1 MIRTTNSCC
10 GNEAGL
16 VEKFIGTAYDVVKTV
31 YDNLGELQFIY
42 DFLNKYGVLIT
53 VSSIQELQV
62 LPTTAKYTRVYS
74 TSTAGERIYT
84 DYLYVEGDRT
94 GVLPSDPTATGSW
107 VIVGTSTSGGSGAS
121 GGYIPFVYNN
131 GSALG
136 GETTITVPNGT
147 VGVPF
152 IIVNGYTNYVGKGFT
167 YSVADLEV
175 TLAQPLETGDEVV
188 LLLTGVPAVPD
199 NPNIDNWTVINW
211 LYNQGAAVGGEQI
224 IQIPYTFQDI
234 PAVFKNGLRFYKGLS
249 TNSYTIDADN
259 QRIILTEPLVTND
272 RLIIQIGG
280 ELVTLEASDR
290 TLEEVARVANV
301 KNSEVILSNEV
312 SVSLNGKTI
321 IYDVTSQKI
330 YGLPIL
336 PPNVYIASVT
346 NGQLTYNPGGVVVDL
361 LAVPNLVESLSSDN
375 GASRIGTSTG
385 KTVEERFTDVDTSID
400 ALYDASRTVLNVAEL
415 RTVVP
420 THAGQ
425 RIRTL
430 SAASASVA
438 EIPFGGGEFYARFI
452 SGAVDDGGYI
462 IVPTSGTLSWVR
474 LQTGKVMLDDFGAK
488 ADWSTDNADAI
499 RRALTFGKN
508 NKVVVHCNSGT
519 YLTSETVEIRK
530 GTGLIGVSRNST
542 TIAKTTNNQLT
553 ITGSGTTPDAHIDAF
568 VAIVG
573 DIYDVNDLTGAS
585 DMSFLQLRGITFR
598 REGLTGRDNAVQ
610 YGIWAP
616 KINTSQFEDLRVEC
630 GYFGFWGNDVWSNT
644 FTSCQ
649 FLGLGVGQYAGIHV
663 DRTIGAVHTLSG
675 TSNVFNCVGVANYQL
690 GFHINSNQY
699 TVLNSCTADGIRPM
713 SGTSETFACPFFFIN
728 PHGITMNSCGSEGV
742 SGERLRI
749 VQDEYAVYDSTVVIN
764 GYQGQI
770 VPENPVTA
778 LPVFRVQGSGT
789 KSINVVMNAC
799 NFIKDV
805 SHSNQQNGF
814 ITGAN
819 TKVAL
824 IKCLYDETL
833 IISGGAVVTTV

>member
-1 MIRTTNSCC
+1 MGYFQMTRN
-10 GNEAGL
+10 
-16 VEKFIGTAYDVVKTV
+16 VEELFGGVITAPH
-31 YDNLGELQFIY
+31 Q
-42 DFLNKYGVLIT
+42 
-53 VSSIQELQV
+53 
-62 LPTTAKYTRVYS
+62 
-74 TSTAGERIYT
+74 
-84 DYLYVEGDRT
+84 
-94 GVLPSDPTATGSW
+94 
-107 VIVGTSTSGGSGAS
+107 
-121 GGYIPFVYNN
+121 IPFTYKSNV
-131 GSALG
+131 G
-136 GETTITVPNGT
+136 GETFLSL
-147 VGVPF
+147 PF
-152 IIVNGYTNYVGKGFT
+152 YPV
-167 YSVADLEV
+167 
-175 TLAQPLETGDEVV
+175 
-188 LLLTGVPAVPD
+188 TGVVTINGGMQVPLD
-199 NPNIDNWTVINW
+199 NFEIEGNMLNLGRALSKGDVVYCLFDKILSPEDTAKGIRI
-211 LYNQGAAVGGEQI
+211 YKFQAVGGETEFT
-224 IQIPYTFQDI
+224 PDFT
-234 PAVFKNGLRFYKGLS
+234 
-249 TNSYTIDADN
+249 SYGV
-259 QRIILTEPLVTND
+259 QSLY
-272 RLIIQIGG
+272 IGG
-280 ELVTLEASDR
+280 EYKTPEIEYSYNSTTGKVSLQTALTAGVWVVAEMSVKQPNISPLFDR
-290 TLEEVARVANV
+290 SIQEIARSANV
-301 KNSEVILSNEV
+301 KDSEVILSNEV

-336 PPNVYIASVT
+336 PSNVYIASVT

-361 LAVPNLVESLSSDN
+361 LAVPNLVESLSSDD

-385 KTVEERFTDVDTSID
+385 ETVEERFTDVDASID

-799 NFIKDV
+799 NFIKDA

-814 ITGAN
+814 VAGAN

>member
-1 MIRTTNSCC
+1 MNSHNPFDACQPWGGSYPGC
-10 GNEAGL
+10 NQSNDPLVDKLIGN
-16 VEKFIGTAYDVVKTV
+16 AYHVVRTV
-31 YDNLGELQFIY
+31 YCNLGNLKPIY
-42 DFLNKYGVLIT
+42 DFLQQYGMVLG
-53 VSSIQELQV
+53 VQSEAELKA
-62 LPTTAKYTRVYS
+62 LTTEAKY
-74 TSTAGERIYT
+74 ARIYSKTPAGDRQVT
-84 DYLYVEGDRT
+84 DYLYVEGDMSGIVT
-94 GVLPSDPTATGSW
+94 DDATATGSW
-107 VIVGTSTSGGSGAS
+107 IKVATSGN
-121 GGYIPFVYNN
+121 GGN
-131 GSALG
+131 
-136 GETTITVPNGT
+136 
-147 VGVPF
+147 
-152 IIVNGYTNYVGKGFT
+152 
-167 YSVADLEV
+167 
-175 TLAQPLETGDEVV
+175 TG
-188 LLLTGVPAVPD
+188 
-199 NPNIDNWTVINW
+199 
-211 LYNQGAAVGGEQI
+211 
-224 IQIPYTFQDI
+224 
-234 PAVFKNGLRFYKGLS
+234 
-249 TNSYTIDADN
+249 
-259 QRIILTEPLVTND
+259 
-272 RLIIQIGG
+272 
-280 ELVTLEASDR
+280 
-290 TLEEVARVANV
+290 
-301 KNSEVILSNEV
+301 
-312 SVSLNGKTI
+312 
-321 IYDVTSQKI
+321 
-330 YGLPIL
+330 
-336 PPNVYIASVT
+336 
-346 NGQLTYNPGGVVVDL
+346 
-361 LAVPNLVESLSSDN
+361 SDN
-375 GASRIGTSTG
+375 DGASRIGTSTG
-385 KTVEERFTDVDTSID
+385 ETVEERFTDVDASID

-508 NKVVVHCNSGT
+508 YKVVVHCNSGT

-598 REGLTGRDNAVQ
+598 REGLTGAGNAVQ

-616 KINTSQFEDLRVEC
+616 RVNTSQFEDLRVEC
-630 GYFGFWGNDVWSNT
+630 GYFGFWGQDIWSNT

-649 FLGLGVGQYAGIHV
+649 FLGLAVGQYGGVYI
-663 DRTIGAVHTLSG
+663 DRTVGSVHALSG
-675 TSNVFNCVGVANYQL
+675 TSNVFTCVGVANYQL

-713 SGTSETFACPFFFIN
+713 SGTSETFACPYFFIN

-742 SGERLRI
+742 AGERLRI
-749 VQDEYAVYDSTVVIN
+749 VMYANAVYDCTVVVN
-764 GYQGQI
+764 AYQGQI
-770 VPENPVTA
+770 VPENPA
-778 LPVFRVQGSGT
+778 ISSSPVFRIQNDGSKQLKVT
-789 KSINVVMNAC
+789 MNAC
-799 NFIKDV
+799 NFKVDPTKT
-805 SHSNQQNGF
+805 NQVFGF

-819 TKVAL
+819 TFVGINQCVYDTPL
-824 IKCLYDETL
+824 IV
-833 IISGGAVVTTV
+833 SGGATVTAVV